1 MKAKLL
7 KNARAFTHTSL
18 GSCLWVLCVILKRI
32 LRISVTR
39 WEVSREMGCVC
50 GSKTHSYWSFHCTS
64 RQLSKAA
71 VRMETPPSWKRIIS
85 VRAVMRS
92 KTGITLDYM
101 TSCDLF
107 KLGAELWP
115 ECSHEEHEAQFIKLS
130 TRGIRPADT
139 GWYAL
144 YEATHEPDGNKGDRC
159 ELSRWSQMQLIASE
173 NDTVLGIAL
182 FQSPV
187 LLFVIITFTRHENCC
202 FHRYK

>member
-1 MKAKLL
+1 
-7 KNARAFTHTSL
+7 
-18 GSCLWVLCVILKRI
+18 
-32 LRISVTR
+32 
-39 WEVSREMGCVC
+39 MGCVC

-139 GWYAL
+139 G
-144 YEATHEPDGNKGDRC
+144 
-159 ELSRWSQMQLIASE
+159 
-173 NDTVLGIAL
+173 
-182 FQSPV
+182 
-187 LLFVIITFTRHENCC
+187 
-202 FHRYK
+202 